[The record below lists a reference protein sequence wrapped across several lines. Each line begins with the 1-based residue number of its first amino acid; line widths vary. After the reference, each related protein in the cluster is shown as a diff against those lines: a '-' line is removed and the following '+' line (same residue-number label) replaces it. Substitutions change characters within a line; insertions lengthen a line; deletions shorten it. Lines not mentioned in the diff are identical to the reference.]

1 LGTTTRRATGYTN
14 ASGTL
19 AVTTP
24 VLAAEDEAVEV
35 DLYHHFHPDEIKRA
49 FNRARQIVWPNIAQI
64 REIET
69 LVTAQ
74 RQIRY
79 TLPSTIRVPHTFE
92 LGRRYEAVSLAENL
106 LLNPG
111 FEDWTSGDPDNWTI
125 STNGAESVNQE
136 QETTTPRNYL
146 VLSGSSSARL
156 SVPASTT
163 VTLLQTFDPSSSN
176 YATLPTEQI
185 EVNISA
191 WVYCTVASRVGI
203 QITGT
208 SSNAHGGTGWEL
220 IKFGKVTA
228 TTDTT
233 IAVGIVATSDSAAL
247 EVYIDEIIMTIGPSE
262 GIEAPYTPINNW
274 DYLPPVEGASNGGQL
289 LFPAPLPEKHRI
301 RITGADLLS
310 SVSADTDTVEIDGD
324 HVQAVYAKTR
334 QLMCEA
340 AAGGDRTS
348 DFWLWSRE
356 WLAEYERMINDGVGV
371 QVPRHRFKVPDAGG
385 DTRRR
390 RISRQN
396 RRPIAS

>member
-1 LGTTTRRATGYTN
+1 WTN
-14 ASGTL
+14 S
-19 AVTTP
+19 TTP
-24 VLAAEDEAVEV
+24 
-35 DLYHHFHPDEIKRA
+35 P
-49 FNRARQIVWPNIAQI
+49 
-64 REIET
+64 
-69 LVTAQ
+69 
-74 RQIRY
+74 
-79 TLPSTIRVPHTFE
+79 
-92 LGRRYEAVSLAENL
+92 
-106 LLNPG
+106 
-111 FEDWTSGDPDNWTI
+111 NWTI

-136 QETTTPRNYL
+136 EETTTPRNYM
-146 VLSGSSSARL
+146 VLSGSNSARI
-156 SVPASTT
+156 VIPDSTA
-163 VTLLQTFDPSSSN
+163 VTLQQTFDASSSD
-176 YATLPTEQI
+176 YPSVGTEGV
-185 EVNISA
+185 EVNVSA
-191 WVYCTVASRVGI
+191 WVYTTTASRVSISFAGVGV
-203 QITGT
+203 TAT
-208 SSNAHGGTGWEL
+208 HGGTGWEL
-220 IKFGKVTA
+220 IKGIAILGSTSVG
-228 TTDTT
+228 
-233 IAVGIVATSDSAAL
+233 IAVGVIISSGAAMSCFVD
-247 EVYIDEIIMTIGPSE
+247 EVLMTLGPSE